1 MIQLSTR
8 TPQPLPRA
16 VRNFLMPNEQVH
28 SVVRMHPAEI
38 VSSALLILGG
48 ACLAGLATWAAHGDG
63 GSILAIW
70 LLWGLLFVWQG
81 WKVAIWWRKYFVVT
95 QNRLMLITSLI
106 FADVAMMPLAKVTDM
121 RLRESAIGR
130 LLGYGEFIIESA
142 GRQQT
147 LSHITFVPNPAGLY
161 QEILSLTFPEKP
173 AAAGPRGSAG
183 PSWPDSP
190 SRSSGGEPS
199 KRPGDDPGF

>member
-48 ACLAGLATWAAHGDG
+48 VCLAGLATWAAHGDG
-63 GSILAIW
+63 DSILAIW

-81 WKVAIWWRKYFVVT
+81 WKVAIWWRKY
-95 QNRLMLITSLI
+95 L
-106 FADVAMMPLAKVTDM
+106 

-190 SRSSGGEPS
+190 SRSPGGEPS